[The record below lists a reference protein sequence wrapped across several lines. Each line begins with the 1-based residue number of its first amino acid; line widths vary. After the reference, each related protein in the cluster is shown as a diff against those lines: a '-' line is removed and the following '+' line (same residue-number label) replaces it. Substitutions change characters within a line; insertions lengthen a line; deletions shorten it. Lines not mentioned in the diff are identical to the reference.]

1 MDVCANFALAR
12 IHLFCCQLSQLQL
25 TIMCIT
31 IIRCCFASFKMNS
44 LIQISALVNCNE
56 KNTSVIST
64 SAIETTSNGMC
75 VSYVY
80 IWTVAQVHSNV
91 YIETHSIGTSVEM
104 YKMNGK

>member
-25 TIMCIT
+25 TILCIT

-44 LIQISALVNCNE
+44 QIQISALVNCNE

-64 SAIETTSNGMC
+64 SAIKTTSNGMC
-75 VSYVY
+75 VSMFIFGQWLKY
-80 IWTVAQVHSNV
+80 IQ
-91 YIETHSIGTSVEM
+91 M
-104 YKMNGK
+104 YTEKHIPLKLQWKCTK